1 MLVNIEHVGTASV
14 ASAPSWVRLLTSSA
28 RPGSIREDYTASTD
42 QLVSWSMGSDGKA
55 AVCWSVAEW
64 DSALL
69 GVTCAKVN
77 SCGVVLSNVGCERP
91 LLVAA
96 LGELKTQAQSGLA
109 DNVFFRAPA
118 ADQAAVRAAED
129 AGFRTIGIHL
139 EFSMDSTR
147 GPEAE
152 QSSAIGVR
160 HAVPEDASALADI
173 ADQFQDDRF
182 HRDGRFDRGRVA
194 NLWKTS
200 VQNAL
205 AGRAEAVLVAETDRR
220 VAGFLVLTRDA
231 PVEDGVARPA
241 GRVFLIAVSPAKRRR
256 GVGTLLLQEARCYSE
271 RQGFTGLRV
280 GTQITNGAAIA
291 QYEAA
296 GFRLREG
303 FYELSW
309 WADVGAGGVGAT

>member
-1 MLVNIEHVGTASV
+1 M
-14 ASAPSWVRLLTSSA
+14 
-28 RPGSIREDYTASTD
+28 
-42 QLVSWSMGSDGKA
+42 
-55 AVCWSVAEW
+55 
-64 DSALL
+64 
-69 GVTCAKVN
+69 TCAKVN
-77 SCGVVLSNVGCERP
+77 SCGAVLSNAGCELP

-118 ADQAAVRAAED
+118 ADRAAVRAAED

-139 EFSMDSTR
+139 EFSMESAH
-147 GPEAE
+147 GPETE